1 MNSNSIKTTVEGNKI
16 TKVCVEDVYKLS
28 NRMGKSVTQAYN
40 NSIDIIDSVH
50 REINGFEGEFILGTG
65 TSQPCMTDA
74 FDEEIGNAIA
84 FSKAKLNANIKKYK
98 WVMKVLCA
106 LLDSVQTIDEDADK
120 LAEYI
125 RKDLAMIRMYNPEYL
140 PNIEEELG
148 V

>member
-1 MNSNSIKTTVEGNKI
+1 MNNNSIKTTVEGNKI

-28 NRMGKSVTQAYN
+28 NRMTEAVVKAYN

-65 TSQPCMTDA
+65 TSQPCVTDA
-74 FDEEIGNAIA
+74 FDKEIGDAIA
-84 FSKAKLNANIKKYK
+84 FSKAKLKANIKKYK
-98 WVMKVLCA
+98 WVMRVLCA
-106 LLDSVQTIDEDADK
+106 LLDSVQTIDEDVWK
-120 LAEYI
+120 LSDYI
-125 RKDLAMIRMYNPEYL
+125 KKDLAMIRMYNPEYL